1 LYFARSY
8 NSPIGIW
15 WLIGTKKGLLRVGRG
30 EEFIRKMEFLFQ
42 PLSFEK
48 WPLPEALEEFEG
60 YFRKEIKTF
69 RTPLLFEGTPFQKE
83 VWKKV
88 KEIPWGEIRTYKEIG
103 QAIEKPKA
111 VRAIGGALRANP
123 LPIFIP
129 CHRVVSKK
137 GLGGFSLGVG
147 LKIWL
152 LKHEGAIP

>member
-1 LYFARSY
+1 MKSLF
-8 NSPIGIW
+8 SP
-15 WLIGTKKGLLRVGRG
+15 LC
-30 EEFIRKMEFLFQ
+30 
-42 PLSFEK
+42 FEK
-48 WPLPEALEEFEG
+48 WPLPEALEELEG
-60 YFRKEIKTF
+60 YFQKESKTF
-69 RTPLLFEGTPFQKE
+69 RTTLLLEGTSFQKE
-83 VWKKV
+83 VWEKV

-137 GLGGFSLGVG
+137 GLGGFSLGVE

-152 LKHEGAIP
+152 LKHEGAIL